1 MDPKRL
7 SWDVHEENKVA
18 WLKEKKNCYAE
29 WERGVGMRHLVLVSK
44 SERYL
49 EKMSSSSDC

>member
-1 MDPKRL
+1 MGRAREKQDGLAKG
-7 SWDVHEENKVA
+7 
-18 WLKEKKNCYAE
+18 EKKCYAV

-49 EKMSSSSDC
+49 EKMSSNADC